1 MKQLITLLLS
11 IICITSNSQTLKTF
25 NGPFDDGH
33 DQKGNAT
40 YTYYEDPETH
50 EYLKQGAFK
59 YTYKGQGVAAGF
71 DQTITGSFDKGLKS
85 GTWTYVV
92 TFVDFGSG
100 NPYKTGST
108 TLISHYKEGFADGN
122 WKFTYSF
129 KTRKKQIYNGQIK
142 WSEYEPLINTAIN
155 MNFKAGK
162 IVGAVAI
169 NDDIKNFKAVGNYD
183 DNSMSIGTWT
193 INDMQSS
200 KNSEL
205 IFKDNLLYETIV
217 RNNNG
222 AILEGTEKH
231 QKIYD
236 DYLTAKTLSAK
247 EREEAGLNIDT
258 VCGYRCVS
266 RNYISD
272 YFELLF
278 NNTFFL
284 YKFIGGDLS
293 YKEGI
298 YGGCEI
304 KLKTKKYA
312 SLTDNTDYIKAEKLW
327 DSNEFLKAY
336 QFYVKIDTTT
346 IKPSERQKV
355 TSKITAIEPE
365 VFPII
370 NKSHANKKYFEATLK
385 NQNDSLSNDFTLIT
399 GAFKYKDIF
408 DAKGKLLS
416 FSNPPSRPWN
426 QRDWVN
432 AKLQYEKWN
441 EDYITEQNSRFF
453 EPYQIA
459 YTEYYFKF
467 KNVLANEEASIKE
480 SYYSMDFKN
489 KSYNVWSYEKELF
502 QKNIQLAKN
511 EYELAKSEIEND
523 KIIKDKNKQ
532 IEVLNN
538 DNKKTTLF
546 NKYLILYNDLVSK
559 NQIYVDLKSYS
570 EKNKTL
576 STIVDK
582 VISLY
587 SQDTKELEKK
597 LKEVETADQ
606 IKSIILAQ

>member
-1 MKQLITLLLS
+1 MKQIITILFLA
-11 IICITSNSQTLKTF
+11 ICISSLGQTLKTF
-25 NGPFDDGH
+25 NGPFDDGR

-40 YTYYEDPETH
+40 YSYYEDAETH

-59 YTYKGQGVAAGF
+59 YNFKGQGKSSGF
-71 DQTITGSFDKGLKS
+71 DEVITGSFDKGLKT

-100 NPYKTGST
+100 NPFKTGST

-122 WKFTYSF
+122 WKFTNSF
-129 KTRKKQIYNGQIK
+129 KTRKKQIYYGQIK
-142 WSEYEPLINTAIN
+142 WGEYEPLINTAIT

-162 IVGAVAI
+162 IVGAVNI

-222 AILEGTEKH
+222 AILEGTEKY
-231 QKIYD
+231 QKKYD

-258 VCGYRCVS
+258 LCGDRCVS
-266 RNYISD
+266 RYNISD

-284 YKFIGGDLS
+284 YKFIGGDLT
-293 YKEGI
+293 YKKGI
-298 YGGCEI
+298 FGGCEI
-304 KLKTKKYA
+304 KLITKKYT
-312 SLTDNTDYIKAEKLW
+312 SLTDNTDFVKAEKLW
-327 DSNEFLKAY
+327 DSDGDEWLKAY
-336 QFYVKIDTTT
+336 EFYMKIDTTT

-365 VFPII
+365 VLPFIR
-370 NKSHANKKYFEATLK
+370 KAQANKDYYEATLK
-385 NQNDSLSNDFTLIT
+385 NQKDSLSNDFELIT

-408 DAKGKLLS
+408 DSNGKLLS

-426 QRDWVN
+426 QVDWKK
-432 AKLQYEKWN
+432 A
-441 EDYITEQNSRFF
+441 YITEQNSRFF
-453 EPYQIA
+453 ESYQIA

-467 KNVLANEEASIKE
+467 KNVLANESESIQKSTYE
-480 SYYSMDFKN
+480 INFKYKSYY
-489 KSYNVWSYEKELF
+489 VCPYEKALF

-538 DNKKTTLF
+538 NNKKKILF

-559 NQIYVDLKSYS
+559 NQIYVDFKSYS

-576 STIVDK
+576 ITILDR

-597 LKEVETADQ
+597 LKEVDTADQ